1 MDNAIKIETCAGA
14 DVADWVALRHAL
26 WPQDS
31 LEELTRQAQE
41 VMDRKGR
48 AVTFLARAETRV
60 IGFAEA
66 TLRQDWVNGCAT
78 SPVVFLEGLY
88 VVPACRRR
96 GAARLLCQA
105 VEHWARELGCSEVG
119 SDTYLDY
126 VESQRMHEA
135 LGFEE
140 MERVVCYRKVIA

>member
-1 MDNAIKIETCAGA
+1 MANAIEIETCGA
-14 DVADWVALRHAL
+14 RDIADWVALRHAL
-26 WPQDS
+26 WSHDTR
-31 LEELTRQAQE
+31 EELTRQALE
-41 VMDRKGR
+41 LMDRIGR
-48 AVTFLARAETRV
+48 AVTFLARIDTQL

-88 VVPACRRR
+88 VAPAWRRR
-96 GAARLLCQA
+96 GAARRLCQA
-105 VEHWARELGCSEVG
+105 VENWARELGCSEVG

-126 VESQRMHEA
+126 VESQQMHEA

-140 MERVVCYRKVIA
+140 TERVVCYRKVIV